1 MGGMRPVP
9 VPAYASAVF
18 QALVQAGQCV
28 CMVFGLRIVWPNEGV
43 INNTKSTQHLPKT
56 GVFAAAAPPN
66 HVLLNEYTAG
76 QGIAPHKDGPLY
88 EDTVA
93 IVSLGAPA
101 RLDFWEASD
110 PTAAAAQPAR
120 ASVQLAPRSLLVF
133 RGPAYQDFFHGI
145 LRREDA
151 DAGERRVSLTVR
163 RVLRVA
169 EGGEVLETSERRR
182 EEKRKEARFLMSIT
196 DDRPDL

>member
-1 MGGMRPVP
+1 M
-9 VPAYASAVF
+9 
-18 QALVQAGQCV
+18 
-28 CMVFGLRIVWPNEGV
+28 
-43 INNTKSTQHLPKT
+43 
-56 GVFAAAAPPN
+56 
-66 HVLLNEYTAG
+66 LLNEYRAG

-88 EDTVA
+88 QDKVA
-93 IVSLGAPA
+93 ILSLGAPA
-101 RLDFWEASD
+101 RLDFWRSSN
-110 PTAAAAQPAR
+110 PTAAAAQPAC
-120 ASVQLAPRSLLVF
+120 ASVPLAGRSLLVF
-133 RGPAYQDFFHGI
+133 GGPAYKEHFHGI

-163 RVLRVA
+163 RVLRVE